1 MDNLPLENTRVSPPI
16 TPEHFSMTNS
26 MGCPIA
32 NDKNSLT
39 VGANGP
45 VLLEDVTF
53 IDKMAHFDRERVPE
67 RVVHAK
73 GAGAFGTFELYQGMS
88 EYTFANFLQTAGQI
102 TPVFVRFSTVI
113 GSKGSADTARDPRG
127 FAVKFYTNE
136 GNYDLVGNNLPVFF
150 IQIGRA
156 HV

>member
-45 VLLEDVTF
+45 VLLEDVTV
-53 IDKMAHFDRERVPE
+53 IDKMAHFDRER
-67 RVVHAK
+67 ANSAWTK
-73 GAGAFGTFELYQGMS
+73 NELES
-88 EYTFANFLQTAGQI
+88 S
-102 TPVFVRFSTVI
+102 STTT
-113 GSKGSADTARDPRG
+113 GSAIKA
-127 FAVKFYTNE
+127 
-136 GNYDLVGNNLPVFF
+136 
-150 IQIGRA
+150 
-156 HV
+156 